1 MNSIKLE
8 EDKYPAVLKNI
19 KNAPYQLY
27 FEGDEKILNMP
38 SITVV
43 GSRNMSDY
51 GRDMTREIVKE
62 VTLAGM
68 CIISGLAV
76 GIDTIAHQTC
86 LENNGKTV
94 AVLGSGLNKV
104 FPTENKE
111 LYKNIIN
118 NGGCVI
124 SEYEPDTIAQKRFFP
139 ERNRIVSGLS
149 LGTLVIEAT
158 YRSGTS
164 ITAKFALEQG
174 KKVFCI
180 PNSIGN
186 KNSAGIINLLKSGA
200 TLVTN
205 GKEILY
211 ELGILDKKENYEEL
225 VQKKQ
230 LEKIRLLEQEELCN
244 LDDKAKKIYLYI
256 KENKVVNSEVMC
268 KELEFNI
275 QEINMYLT
283 ILELKGL
290 IVNKC
295 GVNYMLRD
303 VLYV

>member
-8 EDKYPAVLKNI
+8 EDKYPAMLKNI

-62 VTLAGM
+62 LTLAGM

-111 LYKNIIN
+111 LYRNIIN

-124 SEYEPDTIAQKRFFP
+124 SEYEPNTIAQKRFFP

-211 ELGILDKKENYEEL
+211 ELGILDEKENYEEL

-295 GVNYMLRD
+295 GVNYMVRD